1 MASVLYILDEALHG
15 SWRAAAASVRNN
27 CCLDDPRMQYRVAA
41 FFRAWAPA
49 VNFPASWPAEDV
61 AAWFAPWCSDKVQ
74 NQVGELDY
82 YSDY

>member
-1 MASVLYILDEALHG
+1 MAEPDVLADGVAGLTLDATAKP
-15 SWRAAAASVRNN
+15 AAGFAT
-27 CCLDDPRMQYRVAA
+27 
-41 FFRAWAPA
+41 
-49 VNFPASWPAEDV
+49 AEDV